1 MISFRKSLVA
11 PESYEWWQEEISS
24 SPEELERLQF
34 WKGNLESLSTYK
46 VWTLLIRHLLP
57 VDFIQFEDPGGS
69 VWRRRAQKRSQEQE
83 VWASS
88 VNVLSYFWF
97 LTLWPISLWQS
108 TSRDFGNAFRVF
120 GTSGLTSRHKTFW
133 FVKRNYFNK
142 YKISFLPSERAIKLS
157 KFHTKPPSKNCI
169 FPI

>member
-1 MISFRKSLVA
+1 ML
-11 PESYEWWQEEISS
+11 WQEEISS

-34 WKGNLESLSTYK
+34 WKRGLGSLCTYK

-57 VDFIQFEDPGGS
+57 VDFIQFEDPRGS
-69 VWRRRAQKRSQEQE
+69 VWRRRAQKRSQERE

-88 VNVLSYFWF
+88 VNVLFSYFWF

-108 TSRDFGNAFRVF
+108 TSKDFGNAFRVF
-120 GTSGLTSRHKTFW
+120 GTSGLISRHKTLW

-142 YKISFLPSERAIKLS
+142 YKISFLPSERA
-157 KFHTKPPSKNCI
+157 KNCPDFTPNHPQI
-169 FPI
+169 IVSFQYKQRHNAYI